1 MVGQCVRDLRN
12 VSICI
17 NHLECNYYFYTR
29 NTCIAETREARGV
42 GKAHKTSGMEGG
54 GGENRRKLCSLG
66 GRVSILA
73 LILECEMYL
82 ITFLLE

>member
-54 GGENRRKLCSLG
+54 ERIGVNCVAWEGGFQ
-66 GRVSILA
+66 
-73 LILECEMYL
+73 YWP
-82 ITFLLE
+82 

>member
-12 VSICI
+12 VSLCI
-17 NHLECNYYFYTR
+17 KHPECNYYFYTR

-42 GKAHKTSGMEGG
+42 GKAHKTSGTEGG
-54 GGENRRKLCSLG
+54 DNRSKLCSLG

-73 LILECEMYL
+73 LILECEIYL